1 MLPGIFAQ
9 KSCCHKKDW
18 KNQLEHLLFS
28 THYWLSISSL
38 CRVHHNEVVETSL
51 IPKRFLFRFWSRC
64 RLFWRFSCWNWFR
77 LFSITFGRA
86 ALLYNFF
93 LRFALHLT
101 FFTWFKIGQIFWIS
115 FWLITSTTNITTW
128 YDSSS
133 YCWIFASVVKG
144 TESVKSWIAKKKSRG
159 NVLSRLR
166 NTLRLKLHHHLDPIY
181 FSQHP
186 TLANKKSKHLFTVIL
201 IFKCT
206 KSSNWFRCVHKIYIR
221 TQKQLVRR
229 ATLSFTLNIFTK
241 TCHTCKQK
249 MQA

>member
-1 MLPGIFAQ
+1 MLPGIFVQ

-18 KNQLEHLLFS
+18 KTQLEHLLFS

-38 CRVHHNEVVETSL
+38 CRVHHIEVVETSL

-115 FWLITSTTNITTW
+115 FWLITSTTNIITW

-144 TESVKSWIAKKKSRG
+144 TESVKSWIAKKKITRKCPIKAEKYLALKAPS
-159 NVLSRLR
+159 SLR
-166 NTLRLKLHHHLDPIY
+166 P
-181 FSQHP
+181 
-186 TLANKKSKHLFTVIL
+186 
-201 IFKCT
+201 
-206 KSSNWFRCVHKIYIR
+206 
-221 TQKQLVRR
+221 
-229 ATLSFTLNIFTK
+229 NIFLT
-241 TCHTCKQK
+241 TSYTHKQK
-249 MQA
+249 M